1 MKNTQSL
8 GIHDYELPKKPFGL
22 KDDGYLYRF
31 TRLADSQF
39 NSDSGLIPNVFLA
52 IIILSGFASAFT
64 LAYLVYNLLAGTPA
78 FSQFL
83 LLAASVIPGTISIGF
98 LQWGDTIGS
107 KYINHRERL
116 LKLLKQPMLNED
128 ADAVRHLYDFIDFDR
143 STDTKLVFHNDS
155 GQSFYTL
162 QNARFVD
169 NGDLIDAVRQ
179 YSKSERLSD
188 NDIIERVRSIQNVAE
203 HTRNDIQSQ
212 YLNKFHQ
219 NTITPVDTPYYRS
232 LAQSQKNIEAE
243 IKALTVEHSKNIKN
257 NALIIEKIK
266 KLNPLALPAPGQ

>member
-8 GIHDYELPKKPFGL
+8 GVHDYELPKKPFGL

-39 NSDSGLIPNVFLA
+39 NGDSDLIPNALLA
-52 IIILSGFASAFT
+52 IFILSGFASAFT
-64 LAYLVYNLLAGTPA
+64 VAYFVYNLFAGTPA

-83 LLAASVIPGTISIGF
+83 LMATTVIPCIITIGYV
-98 LQWGDTIGS
+98 QWGDTIGS
-107 KYINHRERL
+107 VYINRRERL

-128 ADAVRHLYDFIDFDR
+128 ADAVRHLYDFIDSDR
-143 STDTKLVFHNDS
+143 STDTKIVFHDDS
-155 GQSFYTL
+155 GQSFQFL
-162 QNARFVD
+162 RNSRFID
-169 NGDLIDAVRQ
+169 NGDLVDAVVQ
-179 YSKSERLSD
+179 YSKEERLSD
-188 NDIIERVRSIQNVAE
+188 KDIIERVRSIQNVTH
-203 HTRNDIQSQ
+203 HTRNDARSQ

-243 IKALTVEHSKNIKN
+243 IKTLTVEHNKNMKD
-257 NALIIEKIK
+257 NASLIEKIK
-266 KLNPLALPAPGQ
+266 G